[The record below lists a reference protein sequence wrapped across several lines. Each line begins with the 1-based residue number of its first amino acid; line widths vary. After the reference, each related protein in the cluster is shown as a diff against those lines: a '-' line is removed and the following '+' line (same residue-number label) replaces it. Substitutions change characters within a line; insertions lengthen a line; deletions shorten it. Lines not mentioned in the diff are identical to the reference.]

1 MYHHPKFRAPN
12 FAVHMPPPATPI
24 SRLAAIRHRRF
35 FLLFLFLC
43 FSLILYPFAE
53 GNHPSYYLF
62 RIVGSSVILLSVY
75 AISVRRGVVLFALLL
90 AVPALIQHN
99 LHLRADGSRIAL
111 IGIILSLIFDIFII
125 VAIFRRVFTAR
136 DPEAETIFG
145 ALCVYLLIG
154 FTFANIYGIIDSLQP
169 GAFYFV
175 PSLNW
180 HLTADRFDF
189 LYFSFGA
196 MTTLGSPG
204 IIAISPQARALAL
217 MEAICGILY
226 LAVLI
231 SRLVGAYRSDRRL

>member
-1 MYHHPKFRAPN
+1 
-12 FAVHMPPPATPI
+12 MPPTASSST
-24 SRLAAIRHRRF
+24 RFAAITHRRF
-35 FLLFLFLC
+35 FLLFIFLC
-43 FSLILYPFAE
+43 VTLVLYPFADSS
-53 GNHPSYYLF
+53 HPSYYLF
-62 RIVGSSVILLSVY
+62 RIFGSSVILLSVY
-75 AISVRRGVVLFALLL
+75 AISFRRGVVMFALVL
-90 AVPALIQHN
+90 AIPALIQHN
-99 LHLRADGSRIAL
+99 FHLRADASRLAL
-111 IGIILSLIFDIFII
+111 FGIVLSLVFDIVII

-154 FTFANIYGIIDSLQP
+154 FSFANLYGIIAALQP

-175 PSLNW
+175 PALNW
-180 HLTADRFDF
+180 HLTANRFDF

-204 IIAISPQARALAL
+204 IIAISPQARAVAL

-231 SRLVGAYRSDRRL
+231 SRLVGAYNRRLAQP

>member
-1 MYHHPKFRAPN
+1 
-12 FAVHMPPPATPI
+12 MPPPSPP
-24 SRLAAIRHRRF
+24 SPRFAAISHRRF

-43 FSLILYPFAE
+43 ISLVLYPFAE
-53 GNHPSYYLF
+53 GNHPGYYLF

-99 LHLRADGSRIAL
+99 LHLRADGGLVAL
-111 IGIILSLIFDIFII
+111 TGIILSLIFDIFII
-125 VAIFRRVFTAR
+125 VAIFRRVFTSR

-154 FTFANIYGIIDSLQP
+154 FTFSNLYGIIDTLQP

-175 PSLNW
+175 PALNW
-180 HLTADRFDF
+180 HLAPNRFDF

-196 MTTLGSPG
+196 MTTLGSSG
-204 IIAISPQARALAL
+204 IVAVSPQARALAV

-231 SRLVGAYRSDRRL
+231 SRLVGAYRSDRHL